1 MSGRLHLARMHR
13 TALVTIVAMAS
24 LASPSTARAQQ
35 VPVYTLEDVL
45 TSLRRAADTLDLARV
60 SPAQNQAL
68 DSVSIM
74 FRMAGV
80 TSLTIDQLAAI
91 VTKSHA
97 TFADIARW
105 NPQPA
110 GAWTEPWFYDAL
122 VRLRRIANAAGT
134 GIGPRLVAAYGSAV
148 ADHFIAPMDDLETKI
163 LRRAQAKNAEKLRRY
178 EIKYGPESAR
188 LNIAEVL
195 INYALERPSWS
206 PLGPGEDGPS
216 PFELVGMYTTSEF
229 TASRSADDKLLP
241 HVVSGAFTGLR
252 YYRFDIDSAP
262 RGRIKQFLSPQH
274 LSAGAF
280 FMGATDHALISP
292 FENGHRTGGFL
303 EWGMARAAVT
313 IGHDWRVVV
322 GVGKQVLPYLF

>member
-1 MSGRLHLARMHR
+1 MIGRVRRA
-13 TALVTIVAMAS
+13 ALITIVATAT
-24 LASPSTARAQQ
+24 LTPNAARAQQ
-35 VPVYTLEDVL
+35 APDYTLEDVL

-74 FRMAGV
+74 FRTAGV

-91 VTKSHA
+91 VTKSRV
-97 TFADIARW
+97 TFGDVARW
-105 NPQPA
+105 NPQAP
-110 GAWTEPWFYDAL
+110 GPWSEQWFYDAL

-134 GIGPRLVAAYGSAV
+134 GIGPRLVAAYGAGV
-148 ADHFIAPMDDLETKI
+148 ADHFIAPMDELETKI

-188 LNIAEVL
+188 LNIVEVV

-206 PLGPGEDGPS
+206 PLAPGEDGPN
-216 PFELVGMYTTSEF
+216 PFELVAMYTTSEF

-252 YYRFDIDSAP
+252 YYRFDIDSAR

-280 FMGATDHALISP
+280 FMGSTDHALISP
-292 FENGHRTGGFL
+292 FEDGHRTGGFL

-313 IGHDWRVVV
+313 VGHDWRVVV
-322 GVGKQVLPYLF
+322 GVGKQILPYLF

>member
-1 MSGRLHLARMHR
+1 MTGRFRVARMRR
-13 TALVTIVAMAS
+13 TALASIFVAATLTP
-24 LASPSTARAQQ
+24 LAARAQQ
-35 VPVYTLEDVL
+35 TPEYTLEDVL

-74 FRMAGV
+74 FRTAGV

-97 TFADIARW
+97 TFGDVARW
-105 NPQPA
+105 DPQPA
-110 GAWTEPWFYDAL
+110 GAAWTEPWFYDAL

-148 ADHFIAPMDDLETKI
+148 ADHFIAPMDELETKI

-188 LNIAEVL
+188 LNIVEVL
-195 INYALERPSWS
+195 INYALELPSWS

-216 PFELVGMYTTSEF
+216 PFELVAMYTTSEF

-252 YYRFDIDSAP
+252 YYRFDIDSAK

-274 LSAGAF
+274 VSAGAF

-292 FENGHRTGGFL
+292 FEDGHRTGGFL
-303 EWGMARAAVT
+303 EWGMARASFTV
-313 IGHDWRVVV
+313 GHDWRVVV